1 MAAAEECNTGLCL
14 GLGVGEHAAGRHER
28 PKDNNNKRSAARAFL
43 DLSFTLCPKDEDTG
57 RMDHNLSIGSGSK
70 MSQDDGKAGVGN
82 SNSKRI
88 NISGRKKLRLTI
100 EQSRLLEDSF
110 KLHTTLNSKQALA
123 EQLNLEPR
131 QVEVWFQNRR
141 ARTKLKQNEVDC
153 EFLKKCCESLTDENK
168 RLKKELQELQSAKA
182 GASSPLFIQ
191 LQKAATC
198 PSCEK
203 IMRTSDEG
211 KNAAVN
217 TDVVLKN
224 NKWQRG
230 FNATNE
236 PN

>member
-70 MSQDDGKAGVGN
+70 MSQDDGKAGDGN

-110 KLHTTLNSKQALA
+110 KLHTTLNS
-123 EQLNLEPR
+123 
-131 QVEVWFQNRR
+131 V
-141 ARTKLKQNEVDC
+141 T
-153 EFLKKCCESLTDENK
+153 FLCFYNFFMIE
-168 RLKKELQELQSAKA
+168 
-182 GASSPLFIQ
+182 
-191 LQKAATC
+191 
-198 PSCEK
+198 
-203 IMRTSDEG
+203 
-211 KNAAVN
+211 
-217 TDVVLKN
+217 
-224 NKWQRG
+224 
-230 FNATNE
+230 
-236 PN
+236 